1 MNEPQQPKTY
11 NWEPPGGAV
20 APSAEPQPLAPFDPR
35 TDLSADSRA
44 LLTAVEYNAKR
55 SAGRIITHLWLIFVL
70 LPIVFYVVYE
80 MATH

>member
-1 MNEPQQPKTY
+1 VSELQQPKTY
-11 NWEPPGGAV
+11 NWEPPTEAIPPVDPKRVG
-20 APSAEPQPLAPFDPR
+20 PFDPR

-44 LLTAVEYNAKR
+44 LLTAIEYNAKR
-55 SAGRIITHLWLIFVL
+55 NASRIIIHLWLIFVL

>member
-1 MNEPQQPKTY
+1 VSEPQQPKAY
-11 NWEPPGGAV
+11 NWEPPTETIPPV
-20 APSAEPQPLAPFDPR
+20 DPQSSRPFDPR

-44 LLTAVEYNAKR
+44 LLTAIEYNAKR
-55 SAGRIITHLWLIFVL
+55 NASRIIVHLWLIFVL